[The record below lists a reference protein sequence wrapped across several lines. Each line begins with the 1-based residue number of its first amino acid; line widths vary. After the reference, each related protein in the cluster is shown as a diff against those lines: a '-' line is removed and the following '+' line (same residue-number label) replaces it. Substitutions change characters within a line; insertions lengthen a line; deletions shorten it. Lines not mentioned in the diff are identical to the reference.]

1 MVLNEPRGN
10 ARLALIDFG
19 LVASIKQEDMD
30 TMISS
35 IIHLANR
42 DYPSLVDDFI
52 KLEILPVNT
61 DRPKVIP
68 LMDKAL
74 TPYVCYLSLYIT
86 INKLLLLI
94 IHKTS
99 I

>member
-1 MVLNEPRGN
+1 
-10 ARLALIDFG
+10 
-19 LVASIKQEDMD
+19 MD
-30 TMISS
+30 TMVSA

-52 KLEILPVNT
+52 KLEILPPDC

-74 TPYVCYLSLYIT
+74 TPYVKGGGAQKYEEEL
-86 INKLLLLI
+86 K
-94 IHKTS
+94 KM
-99 I
+99 